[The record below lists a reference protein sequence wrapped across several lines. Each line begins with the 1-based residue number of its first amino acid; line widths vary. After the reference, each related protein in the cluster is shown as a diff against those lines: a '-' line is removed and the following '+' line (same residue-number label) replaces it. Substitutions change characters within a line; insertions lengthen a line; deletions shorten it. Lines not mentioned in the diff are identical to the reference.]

1 MADRA
6 RLTVADHALIHLT
19 GYLCLQPREDATW
32 SALQAEL
39 AAVLPH
45 VSRHLPAMNRLA
57 EAALGPTWDDE
68 RRDLELV
75 TRLTAGERA
84 ADIAEDIGL
93 SLGDLSA
100 RFRAICPEPGI
111 EAQRRLIEVLR
122 ARTGSHRTEAAE

>member
-19 GYLCLQPREDATW
+19 GYLC
-32 SALQAEL
+32 
-39 AAVLPH
+39 
-45 VSRHLPAMNRLA
+45 
-57 EAALGPTWDDE
+57 
-68 RRDLELV
+68 
-75 TRLTAGERA
+75 LTAGERA